1 MLRPERWQVSTASA
15 LILVLIAGAYWLR
28 PEYIRRENAWESLR
42 QQRVEHQARW
52 QRVVAQQ
59 QAIAAAQPNAPG
71 VVIPFSPVDFQRKD
85 AQLVNWSPAGEGGEM
100 VLEIG
105 WEQIPNTFSLLAER
119 GVQVTAFSI
128 KPGAER
134 LLLTLQLEGGHVN

>member
-1 MLRPERWQVSTASA
+1 MLRPERWQMSMASV

-28 PEYIRRENAWESLR
+28 PEYIRRETARESLR
-42 QQRVEHQARW
+42 QQWAEHQALW

-59 QAIAAAQPNAPG
+59 QVIATAQPNAPG
-71 VVIPFSPVDFQRKD
+71 AVVPFSPVDFQRND
-85 AQLVNWSPAGEGGEM
+85 AQLVNWIPTGEGGEM

-119 GVQVTAFSI
+119 GVQVMAFSI

-134 LLLTLQLEGGHVN
+134 LLLTLQLEGRHDH